1 MEQTNRKSWLGEL
14 RNTFITGLIL
24 LIPLYI
30 TIWIISLV
38 FHLFD
43 NAIPIIGKRFEGLGF
58 VVTIVFIFILGS
70 SAKNIIAKKFLKYI
84 EDVLEKLPFIKDI
97 YVPSKHIIN
106 TLIKSSGTK
115 NFSKVV
121 MVEYPRQGVYSLGFL
136 TREELSGI
144 TSGKEKVMAGMAAVF
159 IPTVPNPTTGFLVVI
174 PKSELK
180 ILDMSVE
187 QGFKLIISAGIITPD
202 TIGVSKN

>member
-1 MEQTNRKSWLGEL
+1 MDEPKRKSWLGEL

-43 NAIPIIGKRFEGLGF
+43 NAVPIIGKRFEGLGF
-58 VVTIVFIFILGS
+58 ATTIIFIFLLGF
-70 SAKNIIAKKFLKYI
+70 SAKNIIAKKFLKYV
-84 EDVLEKLPFIKDI
+84 EDLLERIPFIKDI
-97 YVPSKHIIN
+97 YTPSKHIIN
-106 TLIKSSGTK
+106 TLIKTSGSK

-121 MVEYPRQGVYSLGFL
+121 MIEYPRQGVYSLGFL
-136 TREELSGI
+136 TREEISGI
-144 TSGKEKVMAGMAAVF
+144 TSDKEKVLAGMASVF
-159 IPTVPNPTTGFLVVI
+159 IPTVPNPTTGFLVI
-174 PKSELK
+174 LPKSELK

-202 TIGVSKN
+202 LVNISKN